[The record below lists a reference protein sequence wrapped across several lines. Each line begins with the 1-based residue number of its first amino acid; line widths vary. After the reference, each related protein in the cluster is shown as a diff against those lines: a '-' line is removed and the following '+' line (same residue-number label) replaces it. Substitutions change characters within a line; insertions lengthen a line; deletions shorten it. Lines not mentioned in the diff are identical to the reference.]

1 MFSTPCFSFALEV
14 FRNDLA
20 LVELEKID
28 RKEKC
33 ERLWLKKVQTCLGYF
48 RFDLAP
54 GVLLHGQGSLTETWA
69 YSVTGMKFLP
79 SILETEF
86 QA

>member
-1 MFSTPCFSFALEV
+1 MPYFSFALEV

-33 ERLWLKKVQTCLGYF
+33 ERLWLKKVQTLF
-48 RFDLAP
+48 NPTHTQMTLR
-54 GVLLHGQGSLTETWA
+54 VLHENFWKELL
-69 YSVTGMKFLP
+69 L
-79 SILETEF
+79 L
-86 QA
+86 